1 MHYDPEGLLQVAMN
15 IEARA
20 IGVPTGLQDYRPALY
35 GGIAAVELEADGVRR
50 VPLSVDLGELQQR
63 IVLCYTGEPRNS
75 GTNNWE
81 ITKRHIDGDRFI
93 FDCFERIR
101 DTAADMREA
110 LQRGDWDAVGRP
122 SPRVANRKQLAPGV
136 TTPAIDNLIS
146 RASAAAP
153 RRESLRR
160 RRRGCSS
167 ATVRPRRAR
176 RIKTALSGGGAV
188 CSILVRAPRSRP
200 G

>member
-1 MHYDPEGLLQVAMN
+1 MCAALAEWKRTHYDPEGLLQVAMN
-15 IEARA
+15 VEARA

-35 GGIAAVELEADGVRR
+35 GGIAALELEVDGVKR
-50 VPLSVDLGELQQR
+50 VPLDVDLAELQQR

-110 LQRGDWDAVGRP
+110 LAARRLGRGRDAPSLASGRTG
-122 SPRVANRKQLAPGV
+122 SSSR
-136 TTPAIDNLIS
+136 
-146 RASAAAP
+146 RAS
-153 RRESLRR
+153 RR
-160 RRRGCSS
+160 RR
-167 ATVRPRRAR
+167 
-176 RIKTALSGGGAV
+176 
-188 CSILVRAPRSRP
+188 SRT
-200 G
+200 